1 MVYDNLDRLTEVRN
15 PANLTGNPSYTY
27 GYDDNSNRTSVTDA
41 NLKTWTFTYDKKN
54 RQETVLE
61 PAPISRTT
69 RWQYDV
75 ADQLLKVI
83 APSGR
88 TMRYAYDPR
97 GQQQTITDGLGNNV
111 TFGYDNRGN
120 LTTLKDQRNNTTAF
134 SYDELF
140 RLTARRDPLGRQVT
154 VEYDSVGNVTAQTD
168 RMGRR
173 TTIAYDNINR
183 PSSVVYVDAT
193 VTYQYDAAG
202 RWTSVSDASGTIT
215 WQYDNANRV
224 TAEITNLGTV
234 SYGYNNANQRTTMTA
249 ADRPPVSYGYDSAGR
264 LQTISQTTGG
274 VTELFTYG
282 YDTLSRRTQLQRQS
296 NGVGIVTTDYEYDE
310 ISRLKRLKHTRVSTG
325 TLHEDF
331 QYEYN
336 LDDEIT
342 KITSLASA
350 PLTPQSKTATTA
362 DAANRIVQFG
372 AASYSFNQEGQTTA
386 KTDVSGTTSYQWDAR
401 GRLTRATLPSGQ
413 SVDYGYDAL
422 GRRVN
427 RAASGLTAT
436 FQYDAAD
443 VVVDRVSD
451 GSAYDYIN
459 GLDIDDKLR
468 QSGGS
473 WGTMN
478 FLQDNLGNTV
488 GLVGISGGLVES
500 NQQYDVFGS
509 SAGSARTRYGYTG
522 RERDEL
528 SGLMHYRARWY
539 DSQQGRFISED
550 PIGFAGGTNLFVYV
564 GNNPVS
570 YIDPSGYILL
580 NLVTGVIG
588 GTIGAGASVISQGF
602 NNLRCGCDFFD
613 NINWKSVA
621 VAGGIGFVSGALAPI
636 VATSYVGATLLGATS
651 NVAQYAG
658 TQAVNGQ
665 SITGAGVALNV
676 VTGALGGA
684 IGGPVS
690 RSYSSRGFNEASPH
704 LNRQFS
710 RNINQRGDIAENVAK
725 GALARN
731 ALGGL
736 ASNTIGPKDCGG
748 K

>member
-1 MVYDNLDRLTEVRN
+1 VTTFTN
-15 PANLTGNPSYTY
+15 PITT
-27 GYDDNSNRTSVTDA
+27 NRTGVTDA
-41 NLKTWTFTYDKKN
+41 NLKTWTFTYDAKN
-54 RQETVLE
+54 RQGTVTE
-61 PAPISRTT
+61 PTLPASRTT

-75 ADQLLKVI
+75 ADQLLKVVT
-83 APSGR
+83 PSGR
-88 TMRYAYDPR
+88 AMRYDYDTR

-140 RLTARRDPLGRQVT
+140 RLTGRRDPLGRQVT
-154 VEYDSVGNVTAQTD
+154 VEYDPVGNVTAQTD

-173 TTIAYDNINR
+173 TTIVYDNINR
-183 PSSVVYVDAT
+183 PTTVSYVDAT

-202 RWTSVSDASGTIT
+202 RGISISDASGTIT

-234 SYGYNNANQRTTMTA
+234 TYAYNNANQRSSMTA
-249 ADRPPVSYGYDSAGR
+249 ADRPPVTYGYDTAGR
-264 LQTISQTTGG
+264 LQTISQTMNG

-282 YDTLSRRTQLQRQS
+282 YDTLSRRTQLQRQA
-296 NGVGIVTTDYEYDE
+296 NGAGIVTTDYEYDE

-362 DAANRIVQFG
+362 DAANRVPQFG
-372 AASYSFNQEGQTTA
+372 TASYSFNQEGQTTA
-386 KTDVSGTTSYQWDAR
+386 KTDVSGTTGYQWDAR
-401 GRLTRATLPSGQ
+401 GRLTQASLPSGQ
-413 SVDYGYDAL
+413 AVNYGYDAL
-422 GRRVN
+422 GRRIN
-427 RAASGLTAT
+427 RVANGLTTT

-478 FLQDNLGNTV
+478 FLQDHLGNTV

-509 SAGSARTRYGYTG
+509 SAGSARARYGYTG

-564 GNNPVS
+564 ANNPVS
-570 YIDPSGYILL
+570 YVDPSGYILL
-580 NLVTGVIG
+580 NLATGFIG
-588 GTIGAGASVISQGF
+588 GVIGAGASVISQGI
-602 NNLRCGCDFFD
+602 NNRRCGRSFFY
-613 NINWKSVA
+613 NINGKSVL
-621 VAGGIGFVSGALAPI
+621 VAGGVGFVSGALAPF
-636 VATSYVGATLLGATS
+636 VAGSYLGATLLGAGS
-651 NVAQYAG
+651 NVAQYLG
-658 TQAVNGQ
+658 TQAVNSQ
-665 SITGAGVALNV
+665 SITGDGIFLNAA
-676 VTGALGGA
+676 TGALGGA

-690 RSYSSRGFNEASPH
+690 RATGLRFNEASPH
-704 LNRQFS
+704 LNREIGRTLNESF
-710 RNINQRGDIAENVAK
+710 DIAANVTK
-725 GALARN
+725 GALARSTV
-731 ALGGL
+731 GGL
-736 ASNTIGPKDCGG
+736 ASSTIGPKDCGCQ
-748 K
+748 